1 MNKLIILVTNSLC
14 DRGILVSG
22 GRIKN
27 VSIAYI
33 DCGSGNSVNNK
44 SIQNVERLL
53 CVILLLTN
61 KTKNTENVIRVLE
74 ECSNFDAVVGT
85 HRVSPENVL
94 NIDQIN
100 QQYPQIK
107 FKKYSTA
114 WGDYRFVEDFCKE
127 LVKQNPNY
135 EKIKSWFDELFNK
148 LKGEHSVPWRLEYF
162 IELSQRLLSVKDEEN
177 KNEIKKLLEDYEKK
191 LNEEEKG
198 SLKEIRNFINELP
211 LDKDILDQSYKE
223 KYDEIYKKLKE
234 LAQDEI
240 NKFLLGT

>member
-1 MNKLIILVTNSLC
+1 MNRLIILVTNSPN
-14 DRGILVSG
+14 DRGILVKG
-22 GRIKN
+22 EKIKN

-33 DCGSGNSVNNK
+33 DCDSGNSVNNE

-53 CVILLLTN
+53 CVILLSDRT
-61 KTKNTENVIRVLE
+61 TRNTQNVINVLRA
-74 ECSNFDAVVGT
+74 CSNFDAVVGT
-85 HRVSPENVL
+85 HSNSPENVL

-107 FKKYSTA
+107 FKRYSTA
-114 WGDYRFVEDFCKE
+114 WKDYGFVKDFCEE
-127 LVKQNPNY
+127 LVNPNPNY
-135 EKIKSWFDELFNK
+135 ERIKSWFDELFNK

-234 LAQDEI
+234 LAQEEI

>member
-1 MNKLIILVTNSLC
+1 MNKLIILVTDSLS
-14 DRGILVSG
+14 DRGILVSER
-22 GRIKN
+22 RIKN

-33 DCGSGNSVNNK
+33 DCGSGNSVNRD

-53 CVILLLTN
+53 CVILLTN
-61 KTKNTENVIRVLE
+61 KPRNTENVIRVLE

-85 HRVSPENVL
+85 HSKSPENVL

-107 FKKYSTA
+107 FKRYSTA
-114 WGDYRFVEDFCKE
+114 WKDYEFVEDFCEE

-135 EKIKSWFDELFNK
+135 ERIKSWFDELFDK
-148 LKGEHSVPWRLEYF
+148 LKGEHHVPRRLECF
-162 IELSQRLLSVKDEEN
+162 LELSQRLLSVKDEKN
-177 KNEIKKLLEDYEKK
+177 KNKITTELLEKYKQE
-191 LNEEEKG
+191 LNEKNLFDKIEE
-198 SLKEIRNFINELP
+198 LLNLNE
-211 LDKDILDQSYKE
+211 DILNSDYK
-223 KYDEIYKKLKE
+223 KTYDEVYEKLKE